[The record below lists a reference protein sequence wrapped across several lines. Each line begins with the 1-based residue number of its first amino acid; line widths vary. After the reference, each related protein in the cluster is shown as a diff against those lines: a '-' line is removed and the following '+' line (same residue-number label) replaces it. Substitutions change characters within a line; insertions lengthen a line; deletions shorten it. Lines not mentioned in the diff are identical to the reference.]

1 MEKKEN
7 RNIDDVQ
14 KLFYLIELNRYEM
27 AESMLGTAL
36 AKDPDNP
43 DLQFISA
50 IIDNETGRF
59 YEAEE
64 TLKQILSKDPDY
76 FQATYLLAQVHIEK
90 NEFPQAELL
99 LIDLIRDFPQEPRY
113 FASYAHLMLQTINLE
128 KAEKL
133 AAEALRLDPEHP
145 GALTTSILCSL
156 SKGNNARARE
166 QFSNIV
172 RNYPDAEFSA
182 HSLYIILVENKKYR
196 SAMRIAQEL
205 LRNNPNDIDYLEMV
219 KSLRVVTHPA
229 MLPLYPMQRWGWH
242 ASAVLWVLF
251 IIVVRMAATY
261 LPENQALFII
271 YALLGYIAYSWIAP
285 PVLKRFLK

>member
-1 MEKKEN
+1 MEEKGSE
-7 RNIDDVQ
+7 NIDDVQ

-27 AESMLGTAL
+27 AENMLGSAL

-43 DLQFISA
+43 DLQYISA
-50 IIDNETGRF
+50 IIDNETGRN

-76 FQATYLLAQVHIEK
+76 FQAKYLLTQVHIDK
-90 NEFPQAELL
+90 NEFTRAEQL
-99 LIDLIRDFPQEPRY
+99 LIDLIRDFPQEPQY
-113 FASYAHLMLQTINLE
+113 FASYAHLMMQTINLD

-133 AAEALRLDPEHP
+133 AAEALRLDPEDP

-156 SKGNNARARE
+156 SKGNNVKATD
-166 QFSNIV
+166 QFADLV

-205 LRNNPNDIDYLEMV
+205 LRNNPNDNDYLEMV
-219 KSLRVVTHPA
+219 KSLRVITHPA

-242 ASAVLWVLF
+242 ASAVLWVIF
-251 IIVVRMAATY
+251 VIAMRMAANY
-261 LPENQALFII
+261 LPENQAFFII

-285 PVLKRFLK
+285 PVLKQFLK